1 MEVSDQCTAPDLM
14 DTGLMVTRTEW
25 TLRGDSEI
33 AAPTEI
39 VEPRAIVRPDRKARP
54 AHAAFGRL
62 PRARTAAGV

>member
-1 MEVSDQCTAPDLM
+1 
-14 DTGLMVTRTEW
+14 MVTRTEW